1 MSTQRSHVASLQLA
15 REARERFVT
24 ATGGVIAP
32 SAHAIRERLTSLSQA
47 VGNAREMQEHRDDFL
62 TFRTKESNWVSLAQ
76 DSWRKA
82 LAQVAT
88 STGNSHNSLSSLE
101 LIGDEVVENNI
112 LSSRLA
118 LVIQDKA
125 SFELNDLRLR
135 IQYLEGT
142 TELDSKDVLRPE
154 SLAKML
160 VEQWLAAGLSRQLWT
175 KVQEVVHT
183 RLLEV
188 VVSAYHDANAF
199 LISKGVMPEI
209 DLKNFVKRT
218 GAATNSGALGGSFAH
233 EAGSHAHTGGGGFG
247 GGAAGG
253 FAGGVQGGGVQGG
266 GLQRGG
272 GGGGYAGGFGIP
284 PGSFAPAAIGVVQ
297 GGGAGGGNGSGGSS
311 SGRGYGGAGLPGMD
325 GAGGSPFFVAR
336 QRAQGVLLNLKRF
349 VTARIGGETV
359 AQRGGAMGGG
369 VGATGVGVR
378 SSGGGGGGGG
388 AGGVGGGM
396 AGGVS
401 GGVGGAAF
409 AAAIADA
416 EAAYQIAASQYLLA
430 ADEAT
435 AVQQT
440 AVDLRR
446 RSAELKK
453 KAPTT
458 ADKAT
463 VEIVALMFQ
472 AILAEER
479 IPFSARVWFAR
490 LQMPVLR
497 VAIAEPEFFGTLQHP
512 ARMLIDR
519 MGSCVM
525 GFDAAAISGSAL
537 EGEIRRV
544 VQVIEQYP
552 ETGQRVFK
560 LVFDEFVAFLNKY
573 LTQSD
578 ATQRLMSVAQQVE
591 QKETMAIQYTI
602 ELRKMLNDMPVREE
616 IREFLFKVWAEVLA
630 IAALRYG
637 GQDEQTVTLKRA
649 ASELVWA
656 ASAKPNRNDRT
667 RVIQDLPKLLQRL
680 RAGMTLLGI
689 VGEPQEVHIKIIG
702 DTLADAFM
710 SKTEAIPAAQIEA
723 MAKRLANLED
733 FVTDEAGDVSGELP
747 IDAGSIELL
756 LGVDAASIE
765 VIPNAGTKVSED
777 MLAWAHELQ
786 VGTWFMLDHNGHV
799 SQVQFVWRSDRK
811 QLHLFAAT
819 HGRNFLIQAG
829 RLASYLQAGLL
840 VPAEE
845 ETLTVRATREALAK
859 LDANPERLLN

>member
-1 MSTQRSHVASLQLA
+1 MATRSHASSLQIS
-15 REARERFVT
+15 RETRERFVA
-24 ATGGVIAP
+24 ATEGVIEP
-32 SAHAIRERLTSLSQA
+32 VAHAISERLVALAAQTGNSRDMQENRDGFLAFQA
-47 VGNAREMQEHRDDFL
+47 HGADWVAHARE
-62 TFRTKESNWVSLAQ
+62 A
-76 DSWRKA
+76 WRKA
-82 LAQVAT
+82 LAST
-88 STGNSHNSLSSLE
+88 SSGGSSSNSLRLE
-101 LIGDEVVENNI
+101 LIGDDVVETNI

-118 LVIQDKA
+118 QSIQDKA

-135 IQYLEGT
+135 IQHLEGRS
-142 TELDSKDVLRPE
+142 ELDAKDVLKPE
-154 SLAKML
+154 AFAKVL
-160 VEQWLAAGLSRQLWT
+160 VDQWLAAGLSLGLWT
-175 KVQEVVHT
+175 RIQDQMQTHMVDAMVK
-183 RLLEV
+183 
-188 VVSAYHDANAF
+188 AYKDANAF
-199 LISKGVMPEI
+199 LISREVMPEI
-209 DLKNFVKRT
+209 DLKSFVRRT
-218 GAATNSGALGGSFAH
+218 GSVNSGAAALGGSFA
-233 EAGSHAHTGGGGFG
+233 ASHASGSASMGVTAQLPPGGG
-247 GGAAGG
+247 
-253 FAGGVQGGGVQGG
+253 
-266 GLQRGG
+266 R
-272 GGGGYAGGFGIP
+272 GGYALP
-284 PGSFAPAAIGVVQ
+284 AGSFAPAAIGV
-297 GGGAGGGNGSGGSS
+297 GMGRSGAVTAGEAV
-311 SGRGYGGAGLPGMD
+311 GAN
-325 GAGGSPFFVAR
+325 GGSPLLVAR

-349 VTARIGGETV
+349 VTARIGGDITQ
-359 AQRGGAMGGG
+359 QRPIAAAD
-369 VGATGVGVR
+369 V
-378 SSGGGGGGGG
+378 
-388 AGGVGGGM
+388 AGGP
-396 AGGVS
+396 
-401 GGVGGAAF
+401 VGGAPAF

-416 EAAYQIAASQYLLA
+416 EVAYQAAASQYVVG
-430 ADEAT
+430 DEAT
-435 AVQQT
+435 AVLQAT
-440 AVDLRR
+440 VDLRR

-453 KAPTT
+453 RAPTT

-578 ATQRLMSVAQQVE
+578 TTQKVMSVAQQVE

-637 GQDEQTVTLKRA
+637 PQDEQTVMLKRS
-649 ASELVWA
+649 ASDLVWA

-680 RAGMTLLGI
+680 RQGMTLLGI
-689 VGEPQEVHIKIIG
+689 VGETQEQHIKTIG
-702 DTLADAFM
+702 ATLSDAFM
-710 SKTEAIPAAQIEA
+710 SKTEAIPQAKIEA

-733 FVTDEAGDVSGELP
+733 FVSDEGTMDVPL
-747 IDAGSIELL
+747 DAASIELL
-756 LGVDAASIE
+756 LGVDASSIE
-765 VIPNAGTKVSED
+765 VVPDTGTKVGED
-777 MLAWAHELQ
+777 MLSWAHELQ
-786 VGTWFMLDHNGHV
+786 VGNWFMLDHNDRV
-799 SQVQFVWRSDRK
+799 SQVQFVWRSERK
-811 QLHLFAAT
+811 QLHLFASSD
-819 HGRNFLIQAG
+819 GRSFLIQVG

>member
-1 MSTQRSHVASLQLA
+1 MTPRSKVSSIQLA
-15 REARERFVT
+15 RTVRERFVAQT
-24 ATGGVIAP
+24 EVAIPPVAT
-32 SAHAIRERLTSLSQA
+32 AIRERLLALAGIT
-47 VGNAREMQEHRDDFL
+47 GNARQMQENRDNYLAFQAQ
-62 TFRTKESNWVSLAQ
+62 EANWVRMSQFAWRKSLAGLP
-76 DSWRKA
+76 DPSGS
-82 LAQVAT
+82 VP
-88 STGNSHNSLSSLE
+88 SSLRLE
-101 LIGDEVVENNI
+101 LMGDDAVETSI

-118 LVIQDKA
+118 QVIQDKA
-125 SFELNDLRLR
+125 DAEINDLRLR
-135 IQYLEGT
+135 IQHLEDIG
-142 TELDSKDVLRPE
+142 ELHARDVLKPE
-154 SLAKML
+154 ALAKVL
-160 VEQWLAAGLSRQLWT
+160 VDQWLGTGLHRALWT
-175 KVQEVVHT
+175 QVQEAVQPV
-183 RLLEV
+183 LVDV
-188 VVSAYHDANAF
+188 VVKAYHDANAL
-199 LISKGVMPEI
+199 LIERGVMPEI
-209 DLKNFVKRT
+209 DLKTFVRRT
-218 GAATNSGALGGSFAH
+218 GGASSGAVPLGG
-233 EAGSHAHTGGGGFG
+233 AGHARGTMM
-247 GGAAGG
+247 A
-253 FAGGVQGGGVQGG
+253 QGIPN
-266 GLQRGG
+266 L
-272 GGGGYAGGFGIP
+272 P
-284 PGSFAPAAIGVVQ
+284 PGSFAPASIGV
-297 GGGAGGGNGSGGSS
+297 GSGRPMGSDGAFSGGSP
-311 SGRGYGGAGLPGMD
+311 L
-325 GAGGSPFFVAR
+325 VIAR

-349 VTARIGGETV
+349 VTDRIGGDITQPR
-359 AQRGGAMGGG
+359 AQGAGGG
-369 VGATGVGVR
+369 SVVVAG
-378 SSGGGGGGGG
+378 GGGGGGGG
-388 AGGVGGGM
+388 AAGGGSSSRAVVGG
-396 AGGVS
+396 S
-401 GGVGGAAF
+401 PAF

-416 EAAYQIAASQYLLA
+416 EVAYQLMSSQYVV

-435 AVQQT
+435 AIHQS
-440 AVDLRR
+440 AVELRR
-446 RSAELKK
+446 RTSELKR

-578 ATQRLMSVAQQVE
+578 ATQRVMSVAQQVE

-637 GQDEQTVTLKRA
+637 PQGEQTVTLKRA

-656 ASAKPNRNDRT
+656 ASAKPNRTDRA
-667 RVIQDLPKLLQRL
+667 RVIQDLPQLLQRL
-680 RAGMTLLGI
+680 RQGMTLLGI
-689 VGEPQEVHIKIIG
+689 VGDPQEQHIKIIG
-702 DTLADAFM
+702 ATLSDAFL
-710 SKTEAIPAAQIEA
+710 SKTEAIPPAKIEA
-723 MAKRLANLED
+723 MAQRLANLED
-733 FVTDEAGDVSGELP
+733 FVSDEGDATDLP
-747 IDAGSIELL
+747 LDAASIELL

-765 VIPNAGTKVSED
+765 VVPNTGTKVGDD

-786 VGTWFMLDHNGHV
+786 IGTWFLLDHNDRV
-799 SQVQFVWRSDRK
+799 SQVQFVWRSSRK
-811 QLHLFAAT
+811 QLHLFASSD
-819 HGRNFLIQAG
+819 GRSFLIQVG

-840 VPAEE
+840 MPAEE

>member
-1 MSTQRSHVASLQLA
+1 MSSPERPNASSVQLA
-15 REARERFVT
+15 RETRERFVV
-24 ATGGVIAP
+24 ATEGIIAP
-32 SAHAIRERLTSLSQA
+32 TAQAIRERLNALASQT
-47 VGNAREMQEHRDDFL
+47 GSAREMHQHRDDFVA
-62 TFRTKESNWVSLAQ
+62 FVEQESRWVNLAA
-76 DSWRKA
+76 SGWRRA
-82 LAQVAT
+82 LHGMQAGSALQ
-88 STGNSHNSLSSLE
+88 SLSGGLE

-135 IQYLEGT
+135 MQHLENT
-142 TELDSKDVLRPE
+142 SELSSKDVLRPE
-154 SLAKML
+154 VLAKLL
-160 VEQWLAAGLSRQLWT
+160 VDQWLAAGLTRALWT
-175 KVQEVVHT
+175 KVQDVVQQQM
-183 RLLEV
+183 LDVILK
-188 VVSAYHDANAF
+188 AYKDANAF
-199 LISKGVMPEI
+199 LVGKGVMPEI
-209 DLKNFVKRT
+209 DLKGFVKRAH
-218 GAATNSGALGGSFAH
+218 GAPSSAPMNF
-233 EAGSHAHTGGGGFG
+233 TGGGMAGRG
-247 GGAAGG
+247 MTMEAPLQGGA
-253 FAGGVQGGGVQGG
+253 
-266 GLQRGG
+266 L
-272 GGGGYAGGFGIP
+272 
-284 PGSFAPAAIGVVQ
+284 FAPAAIGLQ
-297 GGGAGGGNGSGGSS
+297 NPAASRPGAA
-311 SGRGYGGAGLPGMD
+311 AGVGDFPLI
-325 GAGGSPFFVAR
+325 GSPLVVAR
-336 QRAQGVLLNLKRF
+336 QRAQGVLSSLKRF
-349 VTARIGGETV
+349 VTARIGSDFV
-359 AQRGGAMGGG
+359 GGSSAMA
-369 VGATGVGVR
+369 AT
-378 SSGGGGGGGG
+378 G
-388 AGGVGGGM
+388 AGGS
-396 AGGVS
+396 AGGARSVPP
-401 GGVGGAAF
+401 GAASPVF
-409 AAAIADA
+409 VQAIMDA
-416 EAAYQIAASQYLLA
+416 EVAFRAASSQYVVG
-430 ADEAT
+430 DEAT
-435 AVQQT
+435 AIQQS
-440 AVDLRR
+440 AVDMRR
-446 RSAELKK
+446 RAAELKK

-560 LVFDEFVAFLNKY
+560 LVYDEFVAFLSKY

-602 ELRKMLNDMPVREE
+602 ELRKMLNDIPVREE

-630 IAALRYG
+630 LAALRYG
-637 GQDEQTVTLKRA
+637 AQDQQTVTLKRA
-649 ASELVWA
+649 AADLVWA

-667 RVIQDLPKLLQRL
+667 RVIQDLPNLLQRL
-680 RAGMTLLGI
+680 RQGMALLGI
-689 VGEPQEVHIKIIG
+689 EGDPQEQYIKVIG
-702 DTLADAFM
+702 QTLADAFM
-710 SKTEAIPAAQIEA
+710 SKTDAIPSAQIDA

-733 FVTDEAGDVSGELP
+733 FVSDEGATDLP
-747 IDAGSIELL
+747 LDAASIELL

-765 VIPNAGTKVSED
+765 VVPDTGTKVGDE
-777 MLAWAHELQ
+777 MLAWAHDLQ
-786 VGTWFMLDHNGHV
+786 VGNWFMLDHNNRPT
-799 SQVQFVWRSDRK
+799 QVQFVWRSDRK
-811 QLHLFAAT
+811 QLHLFAAPG
-819 HGRNFLIQAG
+819 GRSFLIQAG

-859 LDANPERLLN
+859 LDANPERLLD

>member
-1 MSTQRSHVASLQLA
+1 MSTARPHATSLQLA
-15 REARERFVT
+15 RETRERFVA
-24 ATGGVIAP
+24 ATGGVIGPA
-32 SAHAIRERLTSLSQA
+32 ALAIRERLSSLSQQ
-47 VGNAREMQEHRDDFL
+47 VTNAREMQEHRDDFIAFQSKSSSWVAL
-62 TFRTKESNWVSLAQ
+62 TQNN
-76 DSWRKA
+76 WRKA
-82 LAQVAT
+82 LAQAT
-88 STGNSHNSLSSLE
+88 TTGGSLNSLSNLE

-135 IQYLEGT
+135 IQHLEGT
-142 TELDSKDVLRPE
+142 SELDAKDVLRPE
-154 SLAKML
+154 ALAKML

-175 KVQEVVHT
+175 KVQDVVHQ

-188 VVSAYHDANAF
+188 VVAAYKEANAF
-199 LISKGVMPEI
+199 LIGKGVMPEI

-218 GAATNSGALGGSFAH
+218 GAATGSGPLGGSFVNGGAPVTGSPAALS
-233 EAGSHAHTGGGGFG
+233 AGQQRGAGFG
-247 GGAAGG
+247 A
-253 FAGGVQGGGVQGG
+253 
-266 GLQRGG
+266 
-272 GGGGYAGGFGIP
+272 P
-284 PGSFAPAAIGVVQ
+284 PGSFAPAAIGVNSAQ
-297 GGGAGGGNGSGGSS
+297 AFGSAAATGGTEGFIGAT
-311 SGRGYGGAGLPGMD
+311 
-325 GAGGSPFFVAR
+325 GGSPLLMAR
-336 QRAQGVLLNLKRF
+336 HRAQGVLLNLKRF
-349 VTARIGGETV
+349 VTASIGGDFT
-359 AQRGGAMGGG
+359 ARGGIP
-369 VGATGVGVR
+369 
-378 SSGGGGGGGG
+378 SGGGRMPAGAAGAGNAGAG
-388 AGGVGGGM
+388 AGG
-396 AGGVS
+396 
-401 GGVGGAAF
+401 GGAAF

-416 EAAYQIAASQYLLA
+416 EAAYQMAASQYVLGDA
-430 ADEAT
+430 AT

-440 AVDLRR
+440 ALDIRR
-446 RSAELKK
+446 RTADLKR

-680 RAGMTLLGI
+680 RTGMTLLGI
-689 VGEPQEVHIKIIG
+689 VGDPQEAHIKIIG
-702 DTLADAFM
+702 ATLSDAFL
-710 SKTEAIPAAQIEA
+710 SKTEAIPTVQIEA
-723 MAKRLANLED
+723 MAKRLSNLED
-733 FVTDEAGDVSGELP
+733 FVTDDGGESTGELP
-747 IDAGSIELL
+747 MDAASIELL

-765 VIPNAGTKVSED
+765 VIPNAGTKVSDD
-777 MLAWAHELQ
+777 MLGWAHELQ
-786 VGTWFMLDHNGHV
+786 VGTWFMLDHNGQV
-799 SQVQFVWRSDRK
+799 NQVQFVWRSNRK
-811 QLHLFAAT
+811 QLHLFAST
-819 HGRNFLIQAG
+819 HGRSFLIQAG

>member
-1 MSTQRSHVASLQLA
+1 MISRSPASSQQLA
-15 REARERFVT
+15 RETRERFVA
-24 ATGGVIAP
+24 ATEGAIAP
-32 SAHAIRERLTSLSQA
+32 VAHAIRERLAALAGMTA
-47 VGNAREMQEHRDDFL
+47 NVREMQQHRDDYLDFQ
-62 TFRTKESNWVSLAQ
+62 KQGSNWVPMSLTA
-76 DSWRKA
+76 WRKA
-82 LAQVAT
+82 LGG
-88 STGNSHNSLSSLE
+88 STQGGSAAGLRLE
-101 LIGDEVVENNI
+101 LIGDEVVETNI

-118 LVIQDKA
+118 QSIQDKA
-125 SFELNDLRLR
+125 QFELNDLRLR
-135 IQYLEGT
+135 IQHLEGT
-142 TELDSKDVLRPE
+142 SELDAKDVLKPE
-154 SLAKML
+154 ALARTL
-160 VEQWLAAGLSRQLWT
+160 VDQWLAVGLSRESWT
-175 KVQEVVHT
+175 RVQDIVQQRLVDAVVA
-183 RLLEV
+183 
-188 VVSAYHDANAF
+188 AYKDANAF
-199 LISKGVMPEI
+199 LIERGVMPEI
-209 DLKNFVKRT
+209 DLKSFVKRT
-218 GAATNSGALGGSFAH
+218 GSINSAPAALGGSFARSSQ
-233 EAGSHAHTGGGGFG
+233 AGTTQPGVGGAAHVMPGGGFG
-247 GGAAGG
+247 
-253 FAGGVQGGGVQGG
+253 
-266 GLQRGG
+266 L
-272 GGGGYAGGFGIP
+272 P
-284 PGSFAPAAIGVVQ
+284 PGSFAPAAIGVGRGPGQ
-297 GGGAGGGNGSGGSS
+297 AGGDTLV
-311 SGRGYGGAGLPGMD
+311 AT
-325 GAGGSPFFVAR
+325 GGSPLVMAR

-349 VTARIGGETV
+349 VTARIGGDLGQLRSPG
-359 AQRGGAMGGG
+359 AQSPGAGAM
-369 VGATGVGVR
+369 
-378 SSGGGGGGGG
+378 GG
-388 AGGVGGGM
+388 AGGVG
-396 AGGVS
+396 
-401 GGVGGAAF
+401 VGGGPVGLAAPAF

-416 EAAYQIAASQYLLA
+416 EAAYQVMASQYVVG
-430 ADEAT
+430 DEAT
-435 AVQQT
+435 AIHQT
-440 AVDLRR
+440 AAELRR
-446 RSAELKK
+446 RTSELKK

-616 IREFLFKVWAEVLA
+616 IREFLFKIWAEVLA

-637 GQDEQTVTLKRA
+637 AQDEQTVTLKRA
-649 ASELVWA
+649 ASDLVWA
-656 ASAKPNRNDRT
+656 ASAKPNRNDRA
-667 RVIQDLPKLLQRL
+667 RVIQDLPQLLQRL
-680 RAGMTLLGI
+680 RQGMSLLGI
-689 VGEPQEVHIKIIG
+689 EGEPQEAQIKTIG
-702 DTLADAFM
+702 STLSDAFL
-710 SKTEAIPAAQIEA
+710 SKTEAIPPAKIEA

-733 FVTDEAGDVSGELP
+733 FVTDDGGATDLP
-747 IDAGSIELL
+747 LDAASIELL
-756 LGVDAASIE
+756 LGVDAASLEI
-765 VIPNAGTKVSED
+765 VPDTGHIKVGED
-777 MLAWAHELQ
+777 MLQWAHELQ
-786 VGTWFMLDHNGHV
+786 VGTWFMLDHNDRV
-799 SQVQFVWRSDRK
+799 SQVQFVWRSERK
-811 QLHLFAAT
+811 QLHLFASSD
-819 HGRNFLIQAG
+819 GRSFLIQVG

>member
-1 MSTQRSHVASLQLA
+1 MISRSPASSQQLA
-15 REARERFVT
+15 RETRERFVA
-24 ATGGVIAP
+24 ATEKAIAP
-32 SAHAIRERLTSLSQA
+32 VAIAVRERLAALAGMTT
-47 VGNAREMQEHRDDFL
+47 NAREMQQHRDDYLAFQAQG
-62 TFRTKESNWVSLAQ
+62 SNWAPMSQTA
-76 DSWRKA
+76 WRKA
-82 LAQVAT
+82 LGGSTQGG
-88 STGNSHNSLSSLE
+88 STGGLRLE
-101 LIGDEVVENNI
+101 LIGDEVVETNI

-118 LVIQDKA
+118 QSIQDKA
-125 SFELNDLRLR
+125 QFELNDLRLR

-142 TELDSKDVLRPE
+142 GELDAKDVLKPE
-154 SLAKML
+154 ALARTL
-160 VEQWLAAGLSRQLWT
+160 VDQWLAAGLSREVWT
-175 KVQEVVHT
+175 RVQDIVQQ
-183 RLLEV
+183 RLVEV
-188 VVSAYHDANAF
+188 VVAAYKDANAF
-199 LISKGVMPEI
+199 LIERGVMPEI
-209 DLKNFVKRT
+209 DLKSFVKRT
-218 GAATNSGALGGSFAH
+218 GSANSSPAALGGSFARASQ
-233 EAGSHAHTGGGGFG
+233 AGTTLPGVGGGAHAVPGGFG
-247 GGAAGG
+247 A
-253 FAGGVQGGGVQGG
+253 
-266 GLQRGG
+266 
-272 GGGGYAGGFGIP
+272 P
-284 PGSFAPAAIGVVQ
+284 PGSFAPAAIGVGRGPGQ
-297 GGGAGGGNGSGGSS
+297 AGGGGDTLV
-311 SGRGYGGAGLPGMD
+311 AT
-325 GAGGSPFFVAR
+325 GGSPLVLAR

-349 VTARIGGETV
+349 VTARIGGDLSQRTAG
-359 AQRGGAMGGG
+359 AQGPGGGAMGG
-369 VGATGVGVR
+369 A
-378 SSGGGGGGGG
+378 GGGGGGGP
-388 AGGVGGGM
+388 VGL
-396 AGGVS
+396 A
-401 GGVGGAAF
+401 APAF

-416 EAAYQIAASQYLLA
+416 EAAYQVMASQYVVGE
-430 ADEAT
+430 EAT
-435 AVQQT
+435 AIHQT
-440 AVDLRR
+440 VAELRR
-446 RSAELKK
+446 RTSELKK

-591 QKETMAIQYTI
+591 QKETLAIQYTI

-616 IREFLFKVWAEVLA
+616 IREFLFKTWAEVLA

-637 GQDEQTVTLKRA
+637 AQDEQTVTFKRA
-649 ASELVWA
+649 ASDLVWA
-656 ASAKPNRNDRT
+656 ASAKPNRNDRA
-667 RVIQDLPKLLQRL
+667 RVIQDLPQLLQRL
-680 RAGMTLLGI
+680 RQGMSLLGI
-689 VGEPQEVHIKIIG
+689 EGEPQEAQIKTIG
-702 DTLADAFM
+702 STLSDAFL
-710 SKTEAIPAAQIEA
+710 SKTEAIPPAKIEA

-733 FVTDEAGDVSGELP
+733 FVTDEGDATNLP
-747 IDAGSIELL
+747 LDAASIELL
-756 LGVDAASIE
+756 LGVDAASLEI
-765 VIPNAGTKVSED
+765 VPDTGNKVGED
-777 MLAWAHELQ
+777 MLQWAHELQ
-786 VGTWFMLDHNGHV
+786 VGTWFMLDHNDRV
-799 SQVQFVWRSDRK
+799 SQVQFVWRSERK
-811 QLHLFAAT
+811 QLHLFASSD
-819 HGRNFLIQAG
+819 GRSFLIQVG

>member
-1 MSTQRSHVASLQLA
+1 MSTSRPLATSLLLA
-15 REARERFVT
+15 RETRERFVT
-24 ATGGVIAP
+24 ATEAVIAP
-32 SAHAIRERLTSLSQA
+32 AALTIRERLSSLAAQTGNARAMQENRDEFLSFQGQASNWVALSQA
-47 VGNAREMQEHRDDFL
+47 
-62 TFRTKESNWVSLAQ
+62 
-76 DSWRKA
+76 SWRKV
-82 LAQVAT
+82 LAT
-88 STGNSHNSLSSLE
+88 STGGTTQNSSSRLE

-118 LVIQDKA
+118 QLIADKA

-135 IQYLEGT
+135 IQHLEGT
-142 TELDSKDVLRPE
+142 NELDAKDVFKPE
-154 SLAKML
+154 TLAKLL
-160 VEQWLAAGLSRQLWT
+160 VEQWLAAGLTRAMWT
-175 KVQEVVHT
+175 KVQDSIQAKLVEAVVK
-183 RLLEV
+183 
-188 VVSAYHDANAF
+188 AYKEANAS

-209 DLKNFVKRT
+209 DLKSFVKRT
-218 GAATNSGALGGSFAH
+218 GNAASGTMPLGS
-233 EAGSHAHTGGGGFG
+233 GGGNGYGGAQSGGPSGPGSAGQYAG
-247 GGAAGG
+247 GGAPRGM
-253 FAGGVQGGGVQGG
+253 QGIG
-266 GLQRGG
+266 
-272 GGGGYAGGFGIP
+272 P
-284 PGSFAPAAIGVVQ
+284 PGSFAPAAIGVGMGW
-297 GGGAGGGNGSGGSS
+297 GGGAGNSQGGGHEGVV
-311 SGRGYGGAGLPGMD
+311 PT
-325 GAGGSPFFVAR
+325 GGSPLLMAR

-349 VTARIGGETV
+349 VSARLGTENNSGIQHV
-359 AQRGGAMGGG
+359 AGAGVPGGG
-369 VGATGVGVR
+369 YTNGVMAR
-378 SSGGGGGGGG
+378 G
-388 AGGVGGGM
+388 AGG
-396 AGGVS
+396 AS
-401 GGVGGAAF
+401 PAAF

-416 EAAYQIAASQYLLA
+416 EAAYQMASSQYVVGE
-430 ADEAT
+430 EAT
-435 AVQQT
+435 ALQQT
-440 AVDLRR
+440 AADLRR
-446 RSAELKK
+446 RTTELKK

-560 LVFDEFVAFLNKY
+560 LVFDEFVAFLSKY

-578 ATQRLMSVAQQVE
+578 ATQRVMSVAQQVE

-602 ELRKMLNDMPVREE
+602 ELRKMLNDMPVRDE

-637 GQDEQTVTLKRA
+637 AQDEQTVTLKRA
-649 ASELVWA
+649 ASDLVWA

-680 RAGMTLLGI
+680 RQGMTLLGI
-689 VGEPQEVHIKIIG
+689 IGDPQEAQIKIIG
-702 DTLADAFM
+702 ATLSDAFM
-710 SKTEAIPAAQIEA
+710 SKTEAIAPAKIEA
-723 MAKRLANLED
+723 MAQRLANIED
-733 FVTDEAGDVSGELP
+733 FVSDEGTAEFP
-747 IDAGSIELL
+747 IDAASIELL

-765 VIPNAGTKVSED
+765 VVPDTGQKVAEE

-786 VGTWFMLDHNGHV
+786 VGNWFMLDHNSRP

-811 QLHLFAAT
+811 QLHLFASSD
-819 HGRNFLIQAG
+819 GRSFLIQAG

>member
-1 MSTQRSHVASLQLA
+1 MISRSPASSQQLA
-15 REARERFVT
+15 RETRERFVA
-24 ATGGVIAP
+24 ATEGAIPPV
-32 SAHAIRERLTSLSQA
+32 AHAIRERLAALAGMTGNVRQMQENRDDYIAFQAQGSSWVPLSQTA
-47 VGNAREMQEHRDDFL
+47 
-62 TFRTKESNWVSLAQ
+62 
-76 DSWRKA
+76 WRKA
-82 LAQVAT
+82 LAGG
-88 STGNSHNSLSSLE
+88 TGSGPSSNSLSRLE
-101 LIGDEVVENNI
+101 LIGDDVVETGI
-112 LSSRLA
+112 LYSRLA
-118 LVIQDKA
+118 QAIQDKA

-135 IQYLEGT
+135 IQHLEGT
-142 TELDSKDVLRPE
+142 AELAARDILKPE
-154 SLAKML
+154 ALAKVL
-160 VEQWLAAGLSRQLWT
+160 VDQWLAAGLSRSLWT
-175 KVQEVVHT
+175 KVQDVVQNHLVDVIV
-183 RLLEV
+183 R
-188 VVSAYHDANAF
+188 AYKESNAF
-199 LISKGVMPEI
+199 LIEKGVMPEI
-209 DLKNFVKRT
+209 DLKSFVKRT
-218 GAATNSGALGGSFAH
+218 GSASSGAATLGTSFARASH
-233 EAGSHAHTGGGGFG
+233 AGSAPMGIGGNPAAFG
-247 GGAAGG
+247 A
-253 FAGGVQGGGVQGG
+253 
-266 GLQRGG
+266 
-272 GGGGYAGGFGIP
+272 P
-284 PGSFAPAAIGVVQ
+284 PGSFAPAAIGVGRGP
-297 GGGAGGGNGSGGSS
+297 GGGGGDSLV
-311 SGRGYGGAGLPGMD
+311 AT
-325 GAGGSPFFVAR
+325 GGSPLVLAR

-349 VTARIGGETV
+349 VTARIGGDITQHR
-359 AQRGGAMGGG
+359 AGAAGGL
-369 VGATGVGVR
+369 
-378 SSGGGGGGGG
+378 GGG
-388 AGGVGGGM
+388 AGGGNAGGG
-396 AGGVS
+396 
-401 GGVGGAAF
+401 GGVGLGAPAF

-416 EAAYQIAASQYLLA
+416 EAAYQMMASQYVVG
-430 ADEAT
+430 DEAT
-435 AVQQT
+435 AIHQT
-440 AVDLRR
+440 AAELRR
-446 RSAELKK
+446 RTSELKK

-637 GQDEQTVTLKRA
+637 AQDEQTVTLKRA
-649 ASELVWA
+649 ASDLVWA
-656 ASAKPNRNDRT
+656 ASAKPNRNDRA
-667 RVIQDLPKLLQRL
+667 RVIQDLPQLLQRL
-680 RAGMTLLGI
+680 RQGMGLLGI
-689 VGEPQEVHIKIIG
+689 EGEPQEAHIKTIG
-702 DTLADAFM
+702 ATLSDAFL
-710 SKTEAIPAAQIEA
+710 SKTEAIPPAKIEA

-733 FVTDEAGDVSGELP
+733 FVSDDDGATDLP
-747 IDAGSIELL
+747 LDAASIELL
-756 LGVDAASIE
+756 LGVDAASLEI
-765 VIPNAGTKVSED
+765 VPDTGTKVGED
-777 MLAWAHELQ
+777 MLAWARELQ
-786 VGTWFMLDHNGHV
+786 VGTWFMLDHNDRV
-799 SQVQFVWRSDRK
+799 SQVQFVWRSERK
-811 QLHLFAAT
+811 QLHLFASSD
-819 HGRNFLIQAG
+819 GRSFLVQVG

>member
-1 MSTQRSHVASLQLA
+1 M
-15 REARERFVT
+15 
-24 ATGGVIAP
+24 
-32 SAHAIRERLTSLSQA
+32 
-47 VGNAREMQEHRDDFL
+47 D
-62 TFRTKESNWVSLAQ
+62 
-76 DSWRKA
+76 
-82 LAQVAT
+82 
-88 STGNSHNSLSSLE
+88 
-101 LIGDEVVENNI
+101 
-112 LSSRLA
+112 
-118 LVIQDKA
+118 
-125 SFELNDLRLR
+125 
-135 IQYLEGT
+135 
-142 TELDSKDVLRPE
+142 
-154 SLAKML
+154 
-160 VEQWLAAGLSRQLWT
+160 
-175 KVQEVVHT
+175 
-183 RLLEV
+183 
-188 VVSAYHDANAF
+188 
-199 LISKGVMPEI
+199 
-209 DLKNFVKRT
+209 
-218 GAATNSGALGGSFAH
+218 
-233 EAGSHAHTGGGGFG
+233 
-247 GGAAGG
+247 
-253 FAGGVQGGGVQGG
+253 
-266 GLQRGG
+266 
-272 GGGGYAGGFGIP
+272 
-284 PGSFAPAAIGVVQ
+284 
-297 GGGAGGGNGSGGSS
+297 GSS
-311 SGRGYGGAGLPGMD
+311 PLLL
-325 GAGGSPFFVAR
+325 AR

-349 VTARIGGETV
+349 VTARIGGETI
-359 AQRGGAMGGG
+359 AQRGGALGGG

-378 SSGGGGGGGG
+378 SGGGVAG
-388 AGGVGGGM
+388 AGGVGAPGGGGA
-396 AGGVS
+396 AGG

-416 EAAYQIAASQYLLA
+416 EAAYQIAASQYVLG
-430 ADEAT
+430 DEAT

-446 RSAELKK
+446 RTAELKK

-560 LVFDEFVAFLNKY
+560 LVFDEFVVFLNKY

-578 ATQRLMSVAQQVE
+578 TTQKVMSVAQQVE

-637 GQDEQTVTLKRA
+637 PQDEQTVTLKRS
-649 ASELVWA
+649 ASDLVWA

-680 RAGMTLLGI
+680 RQGMTLMGI
-689 VGEPQEVHIKIIG
+689 VGDPQEAHIKTIG
-702 DTLADAFM
+702 ATLSDAFM
-710 SKTEAIPAAQIEA
+710 SKTEAIPQAKIEA

-733 FVTDEAGDVSGELP
+733 FVSDEGATDLP
-747 IDAGSIELL
+747 LDAASIELL

-765 VIPNAGTKVSED
+765 VVPDTGTKVSED
-777 MLAWAHELQ
+777 MLSWAHELQ
-786 VGTWFMLDHNGHV
+786 VGNWFMLDHNDRV

-811 QLHLFAAT
+811 QLHLFASSD
-819 HGRNFLIQAG
+819 GRSFLIQVG

>member
-1 MSTQRSHVASLQLA
+1 MTPRSKASSIQIA
-15 REARERFVT
+15 REVRERFVAST
-24 ATGGVIAP
+24 EQAIAP
-32 SAHAIRERLTSLSQA
+32 VAQAIRDRLFSLAGSTGNVRQMQENRDSFLAFQAQEANWMRMSQA
-47 VGNAREMQEHRDDFL
+47 A
-62 TFRTKESNWVSLAQ
+62 
-76 DSWRKA
+76 WRKA
-82 LAQVAT
+82 LSGLPEPGASVP
-88 STGNSHNSLSSLE
+88 SSLRLE
-101 LIGDEVVENNI
+101 LMGDEAVETSI

-118 LVIQDKA
+118 QVIQDKA
-125 SFELNDLRLR
+125 DFELNDLRLR
-135 IQYLEGT
+135 MQHLEDS
-142 TELDSKDVLRPE
+142 TELNAKDVLKPE
-154 SLAKML
+154 ALAKVL
-160 VEQWLAAGLSRQLWT
+160 VDQWLSTGLSRALWT
-175 KVQEVVHT
+175 QVQDVVQSV
-183 RLLEV
+183 LVDV
-188 VVSAYHDANAF
+188 VVKAYHDANAL
-199 LISKGVMPEI
+199 LIHRGVMPVI
-209 DLKNFVKRT
+209 DLKGFVRRT
-218 GAATNSGALGGSFAH
+218 GGNASGAVPL
-233 EAGSHAHTGGGGFG
+233 
-247 GGAAGG
+247 
-253 FAGGVQGGGVQGG
+253 
-266 GLQRGG
+266 GG
-272 GGGGYAGGFGIP
+272 GGGGGAAAGRGTVMAAGGMLNAP
-284 PGSFAPAAIGVVQ
+284 PGSFAPASIGVGVGRP
-297 GGGAGGGNGSGGSS
+297 GGGE
-311 SGRGYGGAGLPGMD
+311 GAFT
-325 GAGGSPFFVAR
+325 GGSPLVIAR

-349 VTARIGGETV
+349 VTERIGGDITQARSPAGAGGDRTV
-359 AQRGGAMGGG
+359 
-369 VGATGVGVR
+369 VL
-378 SSGGGGGGGG
+378 SGGGGGGGG
-388 AGGVGGGM
+388 AGY
-396 AGGVS
+396 AGGS
-401 GGVGGAAF
+401 RGVVVGSPAF

-416 EAAYQIAASQYLLA
+416 EVAYQLMSSQYVV

-435 AVQQT
+435 AIHQS
-440 AVDLRR
+440 AAELRR
-446 RSAELKK
+446 RTSELKR

-578 ATQRLMSVAQQVE
+578 ATQRVMSVAQQVE

-637 GQDEQTVTLKRA
+637 PQGEQTVTLKRA

-656 ASAKPNRNDRT
+656 ASAKPNRTDRA
-667 RVIQDLPKLLQRL
+667 RVIQDLPQLLQRL
-680 RAGMTLLGI
+680 RQGMSLLGI
-689 VGEPQEVHIKIIG
+689 VGDPQEQHIKIIG
-702 DTLADAFM
+702 VTLSDAFL
-710 SKTEAIPAAQIEA
+710 SKTESIPPAKIEA

-733 FVTDEAGDVSGELP
+733 FVSDDGDNTDLP
-747 IDAGSIELL
+747 LDAASIELL

-765 VIPNAGTKVSED
+765 VVPNTGTKVGDD

-786 VGTWFMLDHNGHV
+786 VGTWFMLDHNDRV
-799 SQVQFVWRSDRK
+799 SQVQFVWRSSRK
-811 QLHLFAAT
+811 QLHLFASSD
-819 HGRNFLIQAG
+819 GRSFLIQVG

-840 VPAEE
+840 MPAEE

>member
-1 MSTQRSHVASLQLA
+1 MTPRSHAASLQLS
-15 REARERFVT
+15 RETRERFVA
-24 ATGGVIAP
+24 ATEPLIAP
-32 SAHAIRERLTSLSQA
+32 IGHAIRERLTALAAQI
-47 VGNAREMQEHRDDFL
+47 GNSREMQENRDGFL
-62 TFRTKESNWVSLAQ
+62 AFEAQGANWVSLSREA
-76 DSWRKA
+76 WRRA
-82 LAQVAT
+82 LSA
-88 STGNSHNSLSSLE
+88 STAEAPSFNPLSRLE
-101 LIGDEVVENNI
+101 LIGDEVVETSI

-118 LVIQDKA
+118 QAIQDKA

-135 IQYLEGT
+135 IQHLEGT
-142 TELDSKDVLRPE
+142 HELGAKDILKPEALARVL
-154 SLAKML
+154 
-160 VEQWLAAGLSRQLWT
+160 VDQWLASGLSRGLWT
-175 KVQEVVHT
+175 KVQDQVQQHMVEPVVK
-183 RLLEV
+183 
-188 VVSAYHDANAF
+188 AYSDANAF
-199 LISKGVMPEI
+199 LVGKDVMPEI
-209 DLKNFVKRT
+209 DLKSFVRRT
-218 GAATNSGALGGSFAH
+218 GSVSSGNAALGGSFAGGSSPMGI
-233 EAGSHAHTGGGGFG
+233 AGQPQMAPGGFG
-247 GGAAGG
+247 VPA
-253 FAGGVQGGGVQGG
+253 
-266 GLQRGG
+266 
-272 GGGGYAGGFGIP
+272 
-284 PGSFAPAAIGVVQ
+284 GSFAPAAIGVGRGPGQ
-297 GGGAGGGNGSGGSS
+297 AGGDTLI
-311 SGRGYGGAGLPGMD
+311 AT
-325 GAGGSPFFVAR
+325 GGSPLLLAR

-349 VTARIGGETV
+349 VTARIGGDITQPRV
-359 AQRGGAMGGG
+359 QGGG
-369 VGATGVGVR
+369 EMAA
-378 SSGGGGGGGG
+378 G
-388 AGGVGGGM
+388 AGFGGP
-396 AGGVS
+396 
-401 GGVGGAAF
+401 GAPAF

-416 EAAYQIAASQYLLA
+416 EAAYQVAASQYVVGE
-430 ADEAT
+430 EAT
-435 AVQQT
+435 AVHH
-440 AVDLRR
+440 ASAELRR
-446 RSAELKK
+446 RTSELKK

-578 ATQRLMSVAQQVE
+578 TTQRVMSVAQQVE

-637 GQDEQTVTLKRA
+637 AQDEQTVTLKRV
-649 ASELVWA
+649 ASDLVWA

-680 RAGMTLLGI
+680 RQGMTLLGI
-689 VGEPQEVHIKIIG
+689 VGDPQEAHIKIIG
-702 DTLADAFM
+702 ATLSDAFL
-710 SKTEAIPAAQIEA
+710 SKTEAIPPAKIEA

-733 FVTDEAGDVSGELP
+733 FVSDEGMTDLP
-747 IDAGSIELL
+747 LDAASIELL

-765 VIPNAGTKVSED
+765 VVPDTGTKVSED

-786 VGTWFMLDHNGHV
+786 VGTWFMLDHNDRV

-811 QLHLFAAT
+811 QLHLFASSD
-819 HGRNFLIQAG
+819 GRSFLIQVG

-859 LDANPERLLN
+859 LDANPERLLD

>member
-1 MSTQRSHVASLQLA
+1 MPTRSHAASLQLA
-15 REARERFVT
+15 RETRERFVA
-24 ATGGVIAP
+24 ATEGLIPPVGR
-32 SAHAIRERLTSLSQA
+32 AIQERLATLAGQT
-47 VGNAREMQEHRDDFL
+47 GNAREMQDNRDGFVA
-62 TFRTKESNWVSLAQ
+62 FQAQGSNWVALSQAA
-76 DSWRKA
+76 WRKA
-82 LAQVAT
+82 LVKSTTDGPT
-88 STGNSHNSLSSLE
+88 SSNSLSRLE
-101 LIGDEVVENNI
+101 LIGDEVVETSI

-118 LVIQDKA
+118 QSIQDKA
-125 SFELNDLRLR
+125 GFELNDLRLR
-135 IQYLEGT
+135 IQHLEGT
-142 TELDSKDVLRPE
+142 NELDAKDILKPE
-154 SLAKML
+154 ALAKVL
-160 VEQWLAAGLSRQLWT
+160 VDQWLAAGLDRGLWT
-175 KVQEVVHT
+175 RVQEQVQQQLMDPVIK
-183 RLLEV
+183 
-188 VVSAYHDANAF
+188 AYKDANAF
-199 LISKGVMPEI
+199 LVGKDVMPEI
-209 DLKNFVKRT
+209 DLKSFVRRA
-218 GAATNSGALGGSFAH
+218 GANSGSAPL
-233 EAGSHAHTGGGGFG
+233 
-247 GGAAGG
+247 
-253 FAGGVQGGGVQGG
+253 
-266 GLQRGG
+266 GG
-272 GGGGYAGGFGIP
+272 GGGQGAAMAQSGQQRVGQVPFGVP
-284 PGSFAPAAIGVVQ
+284 PGSFAPAAIGVGRGQ
-297 GGGAGGGNGSGGSS
+297 GGPGTPGGDTLI
-311 SGRGYGGAGLPGMD
+311 AT
-325 GAGGSPFFVAR
+325 GGSPLLVAR

-349 VTARIGGETV
+349 VSARIGGDLGQARPPGTGEAGGVYTV
-359 AQRGGAMGGG
+359 GSGGAGAGGG
-369 VGATGVGVR
+369 H
-378 SSGGGGGGGG
+378 GGG
-388 AGGVGGGM
+388 AP
-396 AGGVS
+396 
-401 GGVGGAAF
+401 AF

-416 EAAYQIAASQYLLA
+416 EAAYQIAASQYVVGE
-430 ADEAT
+430 EAT
-435 AVQQT
+435 AVHHAT
-440 AVDLRR
+440 VDLRR
-446 RSAELKK
+446 RTAELKK

-578 ATQRLMSVAQQVE
+578 STQRVMSVAQQVE

-637 GQDEQTVTLKRA
+637 AQDEQTVILKRA
-649 ASELVWA
+649 ASDLVWA

-680 RAGMTLLGI
+680 RQGMGLLGI
-689 VGEPQEVHIKIIG
+689 VGDPQEAHIKTIG
-702 DTLADAFM
+702 ATLSDAFL
-710 SKTEAIPAAQIEA
+710 SKTEAIPPAKIEA
-723 MAKRLANLED
+723 MAQRLANLED
-733 FVTDEAGDVSGELP
+733 FVSDEGTTDLP
-747 IDAGSIELL
+747 LDAASIELL

-765 VIPNAGTKVSED
+765 VVPDTGTKVAED

-786 VGTWFMLDHNGHV
+786 VGTWFMLDHNDRV
-799 SQVQFVWRSDRK
+799 NQVQFVWRSDRK
-811 QLHLFAAT
+811 QLHLFASSD
-819 HGRNFLIQAG
+819 GRSFLIQVG

>member
-1 MSTQRSHVASLQLA
+1 MSTQRSNVASLQLA

-32 SAHAIRERLTSLSQA
+32 SAHAIRERLTVLSQQVA
-47 VGNAREMQEHRDDFL
+47 TAREMQEHRDDFL
-62 TFRTKESNWVSLAQ
+62 TFRNKESDWVSLAQ
-76 DSWRKA
+76 ESWRKA
-82 LAQVAT
+82 LAQVSS
-88 STGNSHNSLSSLE
+88 STGSLPNSLSSLE

-135 IQYLEGT
+135 IQHLEGT

-160 VEQWLAAGLSRQLWT
+160 VEQWLAAGLSRPLWT

-188 VVSAYHDANAF
+188 VVGAYHDANAF

-209 DLKNFVKRT
+209 DLKKFVKRT
-218 GAATNSGALGGSFAH
+218 GNATNAGVLGGGFIPESGGFAN
-233 EAGSHAHTGGGGFG
+233 ANSTAIGGGGL
-247 GGAAGG
+247 GG
-253 FAGGVQGGGVQGG
+253 FVGGVQGVGGAH
-266 GLQRGG
+266 RGG
-272 GGGGYAGGFGIP
+272 GHAGGFGIP
-284 PGSFAPAAIGVVQ
+284 PGSFAPAAIGVVHGEP
-297 GGGAGGGNGSGGSS
+297 GGGGGSNGGGSGSGGGRGSHGHGGWGSGGS
-311 SGRGYGGAGLPGMD
+311 RGSGGAALPGLE
-325 GAGGSPFFVAR
+325 GGGGSPFFVAR

-359 AQRGGAMGGG
+359 AQRGGALGGG
-369 VGATGVGVR
+369 VGATGM
-378 SSGGGGGGGG
+378 GG
-388 AGGVGGGM
+388 GGVGGGM
-396 AGGVS
+396 AGGAS

-416 EAAYQIAASQYLLA
+416 EAAYQVAASQYLLA
-430 ADEAT
+430 DDAI

-602 ELRKMLNDMPVREE
+602 ELRKMLNEMPVRDE

-680 RAGMTLLGI
+680 RSGMTLLGI
-689 VGEPQEVHIKIIG
+689 VGEPQEAHIKIIG

-756 LGVDAASIE
+756 LGVDAASME

-786 VGTWFMLDHNGHV
+786 VGTWFMLDHNGRV
-799 SQVQFVWRSDRK
+799 NQVQFVWRSERK
-811 QLHLFAAT
+811 QLHLFAST

>member
-1 MSTQRSHVASLQLA
+1 MSTARPHATSLQLA
-15 REARERFVT
+15 RETRERFVA

-32 SAHAIRERLTSLSQA
+32 AALAIRERLTSLSQQ
-47 VGNAREMQEHRDDFL
+47 VTNAREMQEHRDDFIA
-62 TFRTKESNWVSLAQ
+62 FQGKSSNWVALTQ
-76 DSWRKA
+76 NNWRKA
-82 LAQVAT
+82 LAQAT
-88 STGNSHNSLSSLE
+88 SSGSGSLNSLSGLE

-135 IQYLEGT
+135 IQHLEGT
-142 TELDSKDVLRPE
+142 SELDAKDVLRPE
-154 SLAKML
+154 ALAKML
-160 VEQWLAAGLSRQLWT
+160 VEQWLAAGLTRQLWT
-175 KVQEVVHT
+175 KVQDVVHQ

-188 VVSAYHDANAF
+188 VVAAYKEANAF
-199 LISKGVMPEI
+199 LIGKGVMPEI

-218 GAATNSGALGGSFAH
+218 GAATGSGPLGTSFAGGGGH
-233 EAGSHAHTGGGGFG
+233 GPTSSVGAAAHHMQGGGFG
-247 GGAAGG
+247 GQHAG
-253 FAGGVQGGGVQGG
+253 FSA
-266 GLQRGG
+266 
-272 GGGGYAGGFGIP
+272 P
-284 PGSFAPAAIGVVQ
+284 PGSFAPAAIGVNSAQ
-297 GGGAGGGNGSGGSS
+297 AFGPGAADAEAFIS
-311 SGRGYGGAGLPGMD
+311 AT
-325 GAGGSPFFVAR
+325 GGSPLLMAR
-336 QRAQGVLLNLKRF
+336 HRAQGVLLNLKRF
-349 VTARIGGETV
+349 VTARIGGDFTARGPIQSGGGV
-359 AQRGGAMGGG
+359 PGGAGAVGAGTGSAGMGGG
-369 VGATGVGVR
+369 A
-378 SSGGGGGGGG
+378 
-388 AGGVGGGM
+388 
-396 AGGVS
+396 
-401 GGVGGAAF
+401 GGAAF

-416 EAAYQIAASQYLLA
+416 EAAYQVAASRYVLG
-430 ADEAT
+430 DEAT

-440 AVDLRR
+440 AVDIRR
-446 RSAELKK
+446 RTAELKK

-591 QKETMAIQYTI
+591 QKETLAIQYTI

-637 GQDEQTVTLKRA
+637 NQDEQTVTLKRA

-680 RAGMTLLGI
+680 RTGMTLLGI
-689 VGEPQEVHIKIIG
+689 VGEPQEAQIKIIG
-702 DTLADAFM
+702 ATLSDAFL
-710 SKTEAIPAAQIEA
+710 SKTEAIPPAQIEA
-723 MAKRLANLED
+723 MAKRLSNLED
-733 FVTDEAGDVSGELP
+733 FVTDDGGESTGELP
-747 IDAGSIELL
+747 MDAASIELL

-765 VIPNAGTKVSED
+765 VIPNAGSKVSED

-786 VGTWFMLDHNGHV
+786 VGTWFMLDHNGQV
-799 SQVQFVWRSDRK
+799 NQVQFVWRSNRK
-811 QLHLFAAT
+811 QLHLFAST
-819 HGRNFLIQAG
+819 HGRSFLIQAG